1 MEFDRIGIGPLISAF
16 VRDLPLPD
24 LVVMEEL
31 LTKPLSK
38 VFLPRLGAWATDTL
52 LILLFLEEAMVL
64 DLAFDLEK
72 DLNKPTFI
80 WSPTTEQ
87 I

>member
-1 MEFDRIGIGPLISAF
+1 MSAF

-52 LILLFLEEAMVL
+52 LIVLFLEEAMVL
-64 DLAFDLEK
+64 DLGFDLEK
-72 DLNKPTFI
+72 DLKKLPSDTV
-80 WSPTTEQ
+80 
-87 I
+87 

>member
-1 MEFDRIGIGPLISAF
+1 MEFDRIGIGPLMSAF

-52 LILLFLEEAMVL
+52 LIVLFLEEAMVL
-64 DLAFDLEK
+64 DLGFDLEK
-72 DLNKPTFI
+72 DLKKLP
-80 WSPTTEQ
+80 SDPV
-87 I
+87 